1 MKSLQILLLALS
13 LNARAFADT
22 ALVPQKESTQA
33 KILQTQA
40 GKTVELLLKSGGKI
54 AGKVAFVGENV
65 VHLTALT
72 GMEMFEATVSL
83 DSISAVLVR
92 RVAK

>member
-1 MKSLQILLLALS
+1 M
-13 LNARAFADT
+13 
-22 ALVPQKESTQA
+22 
-33 KILQTQA
+33 
-40 GKTVELLLKSGGKI
+40 ELLLTSGGKI